1 MQLIGVK
8 IERAN
13 LLRSEQHVYAHIS
26 VLWFC
31 VCVFVPQ
38 VFTGLYSIDGN
49 CLWWLFCTE
58 NHHSH
63 RHLKDNDAL
72 WWIQAKTRDCVH
84 VHVQSVRGA
93 SVFLPWHIYAC
104 HTVITLPKKF
114 LQINLMRAV
123 VRWRLHDGVRSLYVI
138 CRDDGCST

>member
-13 LLRSEQHVYAHIS
+13 PPRSEQHVYANIS

-31 VCVFVPQ
+31 VCVLVPQ
-38 VFTGLYSIDGN
+38 VFTGLYSIDGD

-84 VHVQSVRGA
+84 VYEQSVRGA
-93 SVFLPWHIYAC
+93 SVFFWTNLCVSYCDDAF
-104 HTVITLPKKF
+104 PKKF

-138 CRDDGCST
+138 CGDGGCST